1 MNNSATFDWTVQL
14 ERTVTNSLVTTFGL
28 DFLFFEDKRGG
39 DVDTIHNV
47 RQGVFATEREQQRY
61 EQRGEYD
68 SSLYHQDP
76 NYIAKG
82 KSDKAAYQ
90 TGVLKD
96 AYSDEPVAPGEKLD
110 RDHTKAAV
118 EIHNDAGRI
127 LAEKCGVDLANRE
140 SNLNSTSATVNRSKG
155 AKPVQQWLGEL
166 DANIERQELALNK
179 ERAKLAA
186 MPQNTPDERDKY
198 RQQEEA
204 IKAGEA
210 RVAKLKGVDREKMA
224 QKDAEAR
231 EAYEKEV
238 NWAYYTSNKF
248 FGSSAV
254 AAAHSGMKMGARQ
267 VLGLVLAEIWF
278 ELREHVPLMVAKA
291 RSKFQLEALMRD
303 IRETL
308 GAIRERLYA
317 RMADFWTEFKNSAIA
332 GVLSSV
338 TTTVVNIFLT
348 SEKMVV
354 KLIREMWSHLVKAI
368 KLIAFN
374 PDQLTAVDLSKAVAE
389 VLSFGIA
396 SVLGAVVYTEAL
408 AVLQFPLGAE
418 LAAFVGALS
427 TGLIAL
433 ALQYFLFHS
442 ELMQKVW
449 AYLASLGKPTLAD
462 QAKAANAELD
472 RYLRELAKV
481 ELAMDLDELEAFDAD
496 LRVCNDSLSLNVVLA
511 AEIDRRG
518 IILPYVMGDTQSTIK
533 WLASKAKR

>member
-47 RQGVFATEREQQRY
+47 RQGVFASDREQQRY

-68 SSLYHQDP
+68 SAPYHQSAG
-76 NYIAKG
+76 YIEKG
-82 KSDKAAYQ
+82 KADKADRNA
-90 TGVLKD
+90 GVLKD
-96 AYSDEPVAPGEKLD
+96 AYSGEAVAPGEKLD
-110 RDHTKAAV
+110 RDHTKSAL
-118 EIHNDAGRI
+118 EIHNDPGRT
-127 LAEKCGVDLANRE
+127 LAELDGVDLANRE

-155 AKPVQQWLGEL
+155 AKPVQQWLDEL
-166 DANIERQELALNK
+166 DANIERQEFALNK
-179 ERAKLAA
+179 ARAKLAA
-186 MPQNTPDERDKY
+186 MPQNTPDERHKY
-198 RQQEEA
+198 RQQEEE

-238 NWAYYTSNKF
+238 NWAYYTSSKF

-254 AAAHSGMKMGARQ
+254 AAAQSGMKMGARQ

-278 ELREHVPLMVAKA
+278 ELREQVPVMVAKA

-308 GAIRERLYA
+308 GAIRERLHA
-317 RMADFWTEFKNSAIA
+317 RMADFWTEFKSSAIA

-374 PDQLTAVDLSKAVAE
+374 PDQLTAVDLTKAVAE

-427 TGLIAL
+427 TGLITL

-442 ELMQKVW
+442 EVMQKVW
-449 AYLASLGKPTLAD
+449 GYLASLRKPTLAD

-481 ELAMDLDELEAFDAD
+481 ELAMDLDELESFDAD
-496 LRVCNDSLSLNVVLA
+496 LRACNDALSRNVVLA

-518 IILPYVMGDTQSTIK
+518 IDLPYVMGDTQSTIK

>member
-28 DFLFFEDKRGG
+28 DFLFFEDKKGG

-47 RQGVFATEREQQRY
+47 RQGVFATEHEQQRY
-61 EQRGEYD
+61 EQTEKYD
-68 SSLYHQDP
+68 SDPYHQATG
-76 NYIAKG
+76 YIDKG
-82 KSDKAAYQ
+82 RADKADREAG
-90 TGVLKD
+90 TLKD
-96 AYSDEPVAPGEKLD
+96 AYSGETVAPGEKLD
-110 RDHTKAAV
+110 RDHTMSAV
-118 EIHNDAGRI
+118 EIHNDAGRT
-127 LAEKCGVDLANRE
+127 LADLSGVDLANRE

-179 ERAKLAA
+179 ARAKLAT
-186 MPQNTPDERDKY
+186 MQQNTPDERDKY
-198 RQQEEA
+198 RQQEEM

-210 RVAKLKGVDREKMA
+210 RVEKLRGVDREEMA
-224 QKDAEAR
+224 KKDAEAR
-231 EAYEKEV
+231 AAYEKEV
-238 NWAYYTSNKF
+238 NWTYYTSNKF
-248 FGSSAV
+248 FRSSAV
-254 AAAHSGMKMGARQ
+254 AAAQSGMKMGARQ

-278 ELREHVPLMVAKA
+278 ELREQVPVMVAQA

-308 GAIRERLYA
+308 GAIRERLHA

-374 PDQLTAVDLSKAVAE
+374 PEQLTAVDLTKAVAE

-427 TGLIAL
+427 TGLITL

-442 ELMQKVW
+442 EVMQKVW
-449 AYLASLGKPTLAD
+449 GFLASFGKPTLAD

-472 RYLRELAKV
+472 RYLVELAKV
-481 ELAMDLDELEAFDAD
+481 ELAMDLDELETFEAD
-496 LRVCNDSLSLNVVLA
+496 LRACNDALSLNMVLT

-518 IILPYVMGDTQSTIK
+518 IALPYVMGDTQSTIK

>member
-1 MNNSATFDWTVQL
+1 MNNSATFDWTIQL
-14 ERTVTNSLVTTFGL
+14 ERTVINSLVTTFGL
-28 DFLFFEDKRGG
+28 DFLIFEDKKGG

-68 SSLYHQDP
+68 SDAYHQGAG
-76 NYIAKG
+76 YIEKG
-82 KSDKAAYQ
+82 RSDKADRKA
-90 TGVLKD
+90 GVHKD
-96 AYSDEPVAPGEKLD
+96 AYSGETVAPGEILD
-110 RDHTKAAV
+110 RDHTKSAV
-118 EIHNDAGRI
+118 EIHNDPGLT
-127 LAEKCGVDLANRE
+127 LAELDGVDLANRE

-198 RQQEEA
+198 RQQEEKIA
-204 IKAGEA
+204 AGEA
-210 RVAKLKGVDREKMA
+210 RVARLKGVDREKMA

-231 EAYEKEV
+231 DAYEKEV
-238 NWAYYTSNKF
+238 NWAYYTSSKF

-254 AAAHSGMKMGARQ
+254 AAAQSGVKMGARQ

-278 ELREHVPLMVAKA
+278 ELREQVPVIVAKA

-303 IRETL
+303 FRETL
-308 GAIRERLYA
+308 GAIRERLHA

-338 TTTVVNIFLT
+338 TQTVVNIFLT

-442 ELMQKVW
+442 EVMQKVW
-449 AYLASLGKPTLAD
+449 GYLASLGKPTLAD

-472 RYLRELAKV
+472 RYLLELAKV

-496 LRVCNDSLSLNVVLA
+496 LRACNDALSLNVVLA

-518 IILPYVMGDTQSTIK
+518 VDLPYVMGNTQSTIK

>member
-47 RQGVFATEREQQRY
+47 RQGVFATDREQQRY
-61 EQRGEYD
+61 EQRGKYD
-68 SSLYHQDP
+68 ADAYHQGAG
-76 NYIAKG
+76 YIDKG
-82 KSDKAAYQ
+82 RADKADRKA
-90 TGVLKD
+90 GVLKD
-96 AYSDEPVAPGEKLD
+96 AYSSEPVAPGEKLD

-118 EIHNDAGRI
+118 EIHNDPGLT
-127 LAEKCGVDLANRE
+127 LAELNGVDLANRE
-140 SNLNSTSATVNRSKG
+140 SNLNSTSSTVNRSKG
-155 AKPVQQWLGEL
+155 AKPAQEWLAGL
-166 DANIERQELALNK
+166 DANIERQEMALEK
-179 ERAKLAA
+179 KRAKLNTL
-186 MPQNTPDERDKY
+186 PQNTPVERAEYSK
-198 RQQEEA
+198 QEA
-204 IKAGEA
+204 SIKAAEA

-231 EAYEKEV
+231 DAYEKEV
-238 NWAYYTSNKF
+238 NWAYYTSSKF

-254 AAAHSGMKMGARQ
+254 AAAQSGMKMGARQ

-278 ELREHVPLMVAKA
+278 ELREQVPVMVAKA

-308 GAIRERLYA
+308 GAIRERLHA

-427 TGLIAL
+427 TGLITL

-449 AYLASLGKPTLAD
+449 GYLASLGKPTLAD

-496 LRVCNDSLSLNVVLA
+496 LRACNDALSLNVVLA

-518 IILPYVMGDTQSTIK
+518 IDLPYVMGDTQSTIK

>member
-47 RQGVFATEREQQRY
+47 RQGVFATEHAQQGY
-61 EQRGEYD
+61 EQRGKYD
-68 SSLYHQDP
+68 SDPYHQATG
-76 NYIAKG
+76 YIDKG
-82 KSDKAAYQ
+82 RADKADREAG
-90 TGVLKD
+90 TLKD
-96 AYSDEPVAPGEKLD
+96 AYSGETVAPGEKLD
-110 RDHTKAAV
+110 RDHTMSAV
-118 EIHNDAGRI
+118 EIHNDAGRT
-127 LAEKCGVDLANRE
+127 LADLSGVDLANRE

-179 ERAKLAA
+179 ARAKLAT

-198 RQQEEA
+198 RQQEEM
-204 IKAGEA
+204 IKADET
-210 RVAKLKGVDREKMA
+210 RVAKLKGVDREEMA
-224 QKDAEAR
+224 KKDAEAR
-231 EAYEKEV
+231 AAYEKEV
-238 NWAYYTSNKF
+238 NWTYYTSNKF
-248 FGSSAV
+248 FRSSAV
-254 AAAHSGMKMGARQ
+254 AAAQSGMKMGARQ

-278 ELREHVPLMVAKA
+278 ELREQVPVMVAQA

-308 GAIRERLYA
+308 EAIRERLHA

-374 PDQLTAVDLSKAVAE
+374 PEQLTAVDLTKAVAE

-418 LAAFVGALS
+418 IAAFVGALS
-427 TGLIAL
+427 TGLITL

-442 ELMQKVW
+442 EVMQKVW
-449 AYLASLGKPTLAD
+449 GFMASLGKPTLAD

-472 RYLRELAKV
+472 RYLVELAKV
-481 ELAMDLDELEAFDAD
+481 ELAMDLDELETFEAD
-496 LRVCNDSLSLNVVLA
+496 LRACNDALSLNMVLA

-518 IILPYVMGDTQSTIK
+518 IALPYVMGDAQSTVK
-533 WLASKAKR
+533 WLVSKAKG

>member
-28 DFLFFEDKRGG
+28 DFLFFEDKKGG

-61 EQRGEYD
+61 EQLEKYD

-82 KSDKAAYQ
+82 KADKAARQ
-90 TGVLKD
+90 AGELKD
-96 AYSDEPVAPGEKLD
+96 AYSDKPVAPGEKLD

-118 EIHNDAGRI
+118 EIHKDAGRI
-127 LAEKCGVDLANRE
+127 LAELDGADLANRE

-186 MPQNTPDERDKY
+186 MPQNTPDERHKY
-198 RQQEEA
+198 RQQEEE

-238 NWAYYTSNKF
+238 NWAYYTSSKF

-254 AAAHSGMKMGARQ
+254 AAAQSGMKMGARQ

-278 ELREHVPLMVAKA
+278 ELREQVPVMVAKA

-308 GAIRERLYA
+308 GAIRERLHA
-317 RMADFWTEFKNSAIA
+317 RMADFWAEFQNSAIA

-396 SVLGAVVYTEAL
+396 SVLGAVVYAEAL

-427 TGLIAL
+427 TGLITL

-442 ELMQKVW
+442 EVMQKVW
-449 AYLASLGKPTLAD
+449 GYLASLGKPTLAD

-496 LRVCNDSLSLNVVLA
+496 LRACNDALSLNVVLA

-518 IILPYVMGDTQSTIK
+518 IDLPYVMGDTQSTIK